1 MEENFILNDSLENER
16 KLGRKE
22 KKELERKRK
31 EKEKKKEKEIQ
42 KNKEMIK
49 KKEKEKKKE
58 EIKEKKMK
66 KLENAKTPKIFS
78 KNLRSKKVSEKNY
91 EGESSEEESKMN
103 KSKEGKKL
111 KKSKSNIGY
120 HNENF
125 ENSIIKAYE
134 KLSLYYKG
142 KKTEKKKEENEYN
155 PELIS
160 CLRSCEKKLRNALN
174 ILKKDKNIVLNRNI
188 LDKLSR
194 LTEHDKINLN
204 YVIGNIYMVL
214 MKRGKVFDY
223 KDENFENNDLV
234 YFTNKVIQLKDI
246 LINTRNG
253 IFYKK
258 SLIKYLNYII
268 KEFKFEQEQLQIIN
282 QVLEDNKDK
291 EHKLI
296 LQRDF
301 DDVVYSIS
309 ESLIKQNNSYEQYY
323 ILIKNKK
330 LILNMIKNINIKS
343 KEYFHRYLEFG
354 KTLSY
359 LFFNKSFR
367 IYLSENGEDEEIY
380 EKNELFGFTGIFFDG
395 NRNKREIGLI
405 SSENYLI
412 DLDDEIEELRENI
425 CDIIIAYINKFINL
439 KDNFSIQYI
448 VYTLIKRIYFSHYEN
463 FEDISKNLLCKS
475 LANLCFFEESI
486 DLVHYFINKIM
497 KSKEEDQS
505 LKNILI
511 RQLNKAKNEKGFLYN
526 YSKFFELE
534 DKPDNKIIEEE
545 ILDIEKDIKEKKEE
559 AIIKK
564 GEEEDTISES
574 LSQSQS
580 LRESEYEDDEEEED
594 DLDEIQRYYK
604 INSEILFILEKDLK
618 IGFFNIQNIKQGEK
632 FIFYEEL
639 NNSYGILDF
648 CMYIKELDINIKITD
663 LTEGRIIFQMKG
675 IDQLIHCPFKLI
687 MFFTNPRIIKF
698 EIDNSFSWFTSKT
711 IKYKTNI
718 FYPGNPFSIGTK
730 ILLNN
735 YKNEILKG
743 EKSRNKKIKKEEK
756 IDLLNNNNIKNLLI
770 TKIDGENK
778 VFNCD
783 NVKNNLK
790 KVKQMIKS
798 KELNISS
805 IFIEIKKSENKEEIL
820 SNFYYNDKEK
830 GFIKNKLIKETF
842 EEYIL
847 NFITKSNNYNLNII
861 NLYIING
868 DLEQNENDIRESY
881 NKYPLKKILNFE
893 PVIKYEGIIQKILF
907 FVQDLNQAQLL
918 YYLYKQNIQNEP
930 FDKVILLN
938 YTKDCGYQTA
948 LFNNGETIL
957 NPIEFQEINKN
968 KNLEENIDIIIN
980 GIRAINEE
988 EKKINILLTKSIDE
1002 KEEYINPEKIE
1013 DILIKKLE
1021 NKNNIKIEKLDKD
1034 FNKEIEMNSHVFYL
1048 DN

>member
-1 MEENFILNDSLENER
+1 MNKTKEGSRDKKSR
-16 KLGRKE
+16 KL
-22 KKELERKRK
+22 
-31 EKEKKKEKEIQ
+31 
-42 KNKEMIK
+42 
-49 KKEKEKKKE
+49 
-58 EIKEKKMK
+58 
-66 KLENAKTPKIFS
+66 
-78 KNLRSKKVSEKNY
+78 
-91 EGESSEEESKMN
+91 
-103 KSKEGKKL
+103 KSYK
-111 KKSKSNIGY
+111 GY

-125 ENSIIKAYE
+125 EESIIKAYE
-134 KLSLYYKG
+134 KLSLYYKN
-142 KKTEKKKEENEYN
+142 KKNKKNKEENEYD

-204 YVIGNIYMVL
+204 YVIGNIYMTF
-214 MKRGKVFDY
+214 MKRGKIFDY
-223 KDENFENNDLV
+223 NDDNFENNDLV

-258 SLIKYLNYII
+258 SLLKYLSYII

-301 DDVVYSIS
+301 DDLVYSIS
-309 ESLIKQNNSYEQYY
+309 ESLIKQNNSYEQYN

-343 KEYFHRYLEFG
+343 KENFHRYLEFG
-354 KTLSY
+354 RTLSY

-367 IYLSENGEDEEIY
+367 IYFSENGDDNEIY
-380 EKNELFGFTGIFFDG
+380 EKSELFGFTGIFFDG
-395 NRNKREIGLI
+395 YRNKGEIGLI

-412 DLDDEIEELRENI
+412 DLDDEIEELREKI
-425 CDIIIAYINKFINL
+425 CDIIIAYVNKFIYL

-448 VYTLIKRIYFSHYEN
+448 VYTLVKRIYFSHYEN
-463 FEDISKNLLCKS
+463 YEDISKNLLCKS

-486 DLVHYFINKIM
+486 DLVNYFINKII
-497 KSKEEDQS
+497 KSKEDQS
-505 LKNILI
+505 LKNILTK
-511 RQLNKAKNEKGFLYN
+511 QLNKAKNERGFLYN
-526 YSKFFELE
+526 YSKYFESE
-534 DKPDNKIIEEE
+534 ENPNNKIIEEE
-545 ILDIEKDIKEKKEE
+545 ILDIEEDIKEKKVKNTS
-559 AIIKK
+559 KK
-564 GEEEDTISES
+564 GDEEDISES

-580 LRESEYEDDEEEED
+580 LRESEYEDDEEDDD

-648 CMYIKELDINIKITD
+648 CMYIKELDLNIKITD
-663 LTEGRIIFQMKG
+663 LTEGRIIFQMKA
-675 IDQLIHCPFKLI
+675 IDQLIHCPFKLL
-687 MFFTNPRIIKF
+687 MFFTNPRILKF

-756 IDLLNNNNIKNLLI
+756 IDLVNSSNIKNLLI

-790 KVKQMIKS
+790 KVKQMVKS

-805 IFIEIKKSENKEEIL
+805 IFIEINRAENKEENL
-820 SNFYYNDKEK
+820 SYFYYNDTEK
-830 GFIKNKLIKETF
+830 GFVKNKLLKETF

-847 NFITKSNNYNLNII
+847 NSITKSKSYNLNII
-861 NLYIING
+861 NLYVING
-868 DLEQNENDIRESY
+868 DLDQNENNIRQSY
-881 NKYPLKKILNFE
+881 SKYPLKKILNFE
-893 PVIKYEGIIQKILF
+893 PVIKHEGIIQKILF
-907 FVQDLNQAQLL
+907 FAQDLNQAQLL

-957 NPIEFQEINKN
+957 NPVEFNGINKN
-968 KNLEENIDIIIN
+968 KNLEENIDIILKGIN
-980 GIRAINEE
+980 TINEE
-988 EKKINILLTKSIDE
+988 EKKINILLTKSFDE
-1002 KEEYINPEKIE
+1002 KEENINPENIE
-1013 DILIKKLE
+1013 EILSKKLE
-1021 NKNNIKIEKLDKD
+1021 NKNNIMINKLDMV
-1034 FNKEIEMNSHVFYL
+1034 FNKELEMNSHVFYL